1 MPAVKTPSAPVTR
14 SNNAKVPSAK
24 TSLRSKA
31 SNEEGAARPNIAA
44 RTVNAT
50 TARQGLFRLMDEAAE
65 SHTPILVTGR
75 RNNSVL
81 MSEEDYR
88 GIQETLYLVSVPG
101 LRDDILAGLAEPP
114 GKMPTR
120 RTLKW

>member
-1 MPAVKTPSAPVTR
+1 MPAIKTR
-14 SNNAKVPSAK
+14 VPPKADPKKAIGQTTTASI
-24 TSLRSKA
+24 RSKA
-31 SNEEGAARPNIAA
+31 PKLEREARLLNAT
-44 RTVNAT
+44 RVVNAT
-50 TARQGLFRLMDEAAE
+50 TARQGFFRLMDEAAE

-88 GIQETLYLVSVPG
+88 GIQETLYLISVPG
-101 LRDDILAGLAEPP
+101 LREDILASLEEPP
-114 GKMPTR
+114 EKMVTR

>member
-1 MPAVKTPSAPVTR
+1 MPAIKTRLTPKAGPKKAMGPIT
-14 SNNAKVPSAK
+14 A
-24 TSLRSKA
+24 TSVRSK
-31 SNEEGAARPNIAA
+31 SPKSEREARLLNATRI
-44 RTVNAT
+44 VNAT
-50 TARQGLFRLMDEAAE
+50 TARQGFFRLMDEAAE

-88 GIQETLYLVSVPG
+88 GIQETLYLVSIPG
-101 LRDDILAGLAEPP
+101 LRDDILAGLEEPP
-114 GKMPTR
+114 EKMATR